1 MAKYKYVNTQT
12 GATFESD
19 VVCGGGPWKQI
30 DNAAPEKEPE
40 KEPEQEP
47 EKEPEQ
53 EPEKEPEETP
63 KKGKKESK

>member
-12 GATFESD
+12 GATFETD

-40 KEPEQEP
+40 KDP
-47 EKEPEQ
+47 EKEPEKD
-53 EPEKEPEETP
+53 PEKEPEETP
-63 KKGKKESK
+63 KKSTKASK